1 MLRRAFLSRIPAMA
15 LVQAPGAPA
24 SPAPRGWTAVRHAE
38 DDWLDDNSA
47 KHRNLFD
54 TYSPE
59 HFPDALLFSG
69 NIFETNLAAYDIA
82 AKDLAV
88 VLVVRHNATPFGY
101 NDAMWAKYGQ
111 HFSKRMDWVDP
122 KTHQVPTANIYAS
135 RFAGLAKNGLQLAV
149 CQRTTRA
156 YVGIIARETG
166 GKADDVYKELT
177 SNLVIP
183 GRVVPAGVITV
194 TRAQERG
201 YTLVTV
207 A

>member
-1 MLRRAFLSRIPAMA
+1 MLRRAFLNRFPALA
-15 LVQAPGAPA
+15 FVQASAA
-24 SPAPRGWTAVRHAE
+24 PAPRAWAAVRHAE
-38 DDWLDDNSA
+38 DDWLDDNAA

-59 HFPDALLFSG
+59 HFSDALLFSG
-69 NIFETNLAAYDIA
+69 NIFETNLAAYDVA

-122 KTHQVPTANIYAS
+122 KTHDVPTTNIYTP
-135 RFAGLAKNGLQLAV
+135 RFAGLAKNGLRLAV

-166 GKADDVYKELT
+166 AKADDVYTELT

-194 TRAQERG
+194 TRAQEHG

>member
-1 MLRRAFLSRIPAMA
+1 MLRRAFLSRVPALA
-15 LVQAPGAPA
+15 IVQAPAAPV
-24 SPAPRGWTAVRHAE
+24 APTRSWAAARHAE
-38 DDWLDDNSA
+38 DDWLDDNAA

-54 TYSPE
+54 TYNPE

-69 NIFETNLAAYDIA
+69 NIFETNLAAYEIA

-88 VLVVRHNATPFGY
+88 LLVVRHNTTPFGY
-101 NDAMWAKYGQ
+101 NDAMWAKYGK

-122 KTHQVPTANIYAS
+122 KTHEVPAANIYTS
-135 RFAGLAKNGLQLAV
+135 RFAGLAKNGLRLAV

-156 YVGIIARETG
+156 YVSIIARDTG
-166 GKADDVYKELT
+166 DKAEDVYTELT